1 MSGCSGPVDQTARPS
16 ADQTARPS
24 ADQTALPSAEPTASG
39 PAEQT
44 AMPSDADVTAA
55 RQKIESADL
64 GSPKTIDELEGV
76 RFTAAGEQ
84 AARDVLA
91 SASGRDAL
99 WAATWVYAS
108 SATEPAPL
116 RPLLENGDASIRTMA
131 AAALVALGDRSGFG
145 ALEASLSDA
154 DQLRGSH
161 PPISVGGFTLDTL
174 SRYVHAADAPEPP
187 QSGQEL
193 ANVQARWADWLQR
206 HGNDLQ
212 FDAPSGTWNAP

>member
-24 ADQTALPSAEPTASG
+24 A
-39 PAEQT
+39 
-44 AMPSDADVTAA
+44 ADVAAA
-55 RQKIESADL
+55 RQKIASADL
-64 GSPKTIDELEGV
+64 GNPDTIDKLEGV
-76 RFTAAGEQ
+76 RFTPAGEQ
-84 AARDVLA
+84 AAREVLASA

-161 PPISVGGFTLDTL
+161 PPISIGGFTLYTL
-174 SRYVHAADAPEPP
+174 SRYVQAADAPEPP
-187 QSGQEL
+187 QSEQEL
-193 ANVQARWADWLQR
+193 ADVQARWADWLQR

-212 FDAPSGTWNAP
+212 FDAQSGTWNAP